1 MGLYSRVIFPRLM
14 DWTMSADVME
24 QHRQQVLARAR
35 GKVLEVGFGTGL
47 NLPFYPATVEQLTAL
62 DTNPGTLAI
71 AERRLAKTAIPVE
84 KVTLNGESLPMV
96 AASFDTVVSTWTL
109 CSIARVSQALD
120 EIYRVLKPDGKFLFV
135 EHGLSPDRSVRV
147 FQNRLNG
154 WQKAIAD
161 GCNLNRNIPR
171 LIEDADFQILELES
185 FYAKGLP
192 GFMGYFYKGIAQKR

>member
-1 MGLYSRVIFPRLM
+1 
-14 DWTMSADVME
+14 MSADVME

-71 AERRLAKTAIPVE
+71 AERRLAKTTIPVE

-109 CSIARVSQALD
+109 CSIARVSQALN
-120 EIYRVLKPDGKFLFV
+120 EIHRVLKPDGKFLFI

-171 LIEDADFQILELES
+171 LIEDADFEILELES